1 MESRLVDSLPRPVIP
16 RVVYVQPPLVL
27 ALCQVRFPTVHAIAS
42 SEFVAP
48 FQRAIQNLYPIST
61 GITQDMQIQVAVGRQ
76 QAGFLP
82 GGPMPSLRFSDPEDN
97 WTVVLTPESVTLET
111 RAYGDFDD
119 FLGRLREVLQALIH
133 AVNPTAVTRIGLR
146 YVNEL
151 RPGHANWA
159 AVVRP
164 ELLGPFLV
172 PEIAQAATQAGQVI
186 VLQYPEGQVINVNH
200 GFVPNGSTVQPRPGQ
215 PPPMEPFYVID
226 FDAYREFPRLGLPKM
241 NPNQICGWAQEFHDA
256 VSQMFRWSITE
267 EFHAT
272 LEVHPDGA

>member
-1 MESRLVDSLPRPVIP
+1 MESRLQDLLPRPVNP
-16 RVVYVQPPLVL
+16 RVVYAHPPLVL

-76 QAGFLP
+76 QAGFLH

-97 WTVVLTPESVTLET
+97 WTVVLAPESVTLET
-111 RAYGDFDD
+111 RAYGNFDD
-119 FLGRLREVLQALIH
+119 FLQRLREVLQALIH
-133 AVNPTAVTRIGLR
+133 AVTPAAVTRIGLR

-159 AVVRP
+159 SVVRP
-164 ELLGPFLV
+164 ELLGPFRV
-172 PEIAQAATQAGQVI
+172 PEIAQAATQAAQAI
-186 VLQYPEGQVINVNH
+186 VLEFPEGQVINVNH
-200 GFVPNGSTVQPRPGQ
+200 GFVPSGTTVQPRPGQ
-215 PPPMEPFYVID
+215 SPPMEPFYVLD

-241 NPNQICGWAQEFHDA
+241 DPDLICGMAQEFHDA
-256 VSQMFRWSITE
+256 VSQLFRWSITE
-267 EFHAT
+267 EFHAA
-272 LEVHPDGA
+272 LEAHPDGA